1 MIISCMLPKI
11 WSMTDNFLSFWV
23 IFCPFTPLLIPKI
36 NICKKMYKKP
46 ADIILLHMCTINED
60 HMMSGFWNIRHDR
73 QSFLS
78 FWAIFC
84 PLTLL
89 TTWKIKILKNLKK
102 GTQDIIL
109 HLCTTNDYHMMYGS
123 SDMEHD
129 RQNFFVTL
137 RLFFAPIQKI
147 KMLKKW
153 KRYLEILSFYT
164 CVPKWKSN
172 DIWFLRYGAPQS
184 EFVLILN
191 HFLPF
196 YTLNNPENQNSV
208 KMQKHL

>member
-89 TTWKIKILKNLKK
+89 TTWKIKILKKMKK
-102 GTQDIIL
+102 KKNNWWYFYFTFV
-109 HLCTTNDYHMMYGS
+109 YH
-123 SDMEHD
+123 
-129 RQNFFVTL
+129 
-137 RLFFAPIQKI
+137 
-147 KMLKKW
+147 
-153 KRYLEILSFYT
+153 
-164 CVPKWKSN
+164 KWKSY
-172 DIWFLRYGAPQS
+172 DVWFTRHELQQTLFLSFWATFCPFPPLTTWKIQI
-184 EFVLILN
+184 FVKLKITLGEKCTKN
-191 HFLPF
+191 HDHML
-196 YTLNNPENQNSV
+196 YCSWD
-208 KMQKHL
+208 MACHRW

>member
-89 TTWKIKILKNLKK
+89 TTWKIKILKKMKK
-102 GTQDIIL
+102 KKITGDIIIL
-109 HLCTTNDYHMMYGS
+109 QLCTTNENHMMYGS
-123 SDMEHD
+123 RDMNCSRH
-129 RQNFFVTL
+129 FFCHFGP
-137 RLFFAPIQKI
+137 LFALFH
-147 KMLKKW
+147 
-153 KRYLEILSFYT
+153 R
-164 CVPKWKSN
+164 
-172 DIWFLRYGAPQS
+172 
-184 EFVLILN
+184 
-191 HFLPF
+191 
-196 YTLNNPENQNSV
+196 
-208 KMQKHL
+208 

>member
-89 TTWKIKILKNLKK
+89 TTWKIKILKKMKK
-102 GTQDIIL
+102 K
-109 HLCTTNDYHMMYGS
+109 
-123 SDMEHD
+123 
-129 RQNFFVTL
+129 
-137 RLFFAPIQKI
+137 KI
-147 KMLKKW
+147 
-153 KRYLEILSFYT
+153 LEILSFYN
-164 CVPKWKSN
+164 CVPQMKIIWCMVHETWTAADIFFVILGHFLPFSTTNNLENPNFCKTENNSWRKVYKKSWSYA
-172 DIWFLRYGAPQS
+172 ILFLRYGMPQMVIVIS
-184 EFVLILN
+184 HFGLVFAILP
-191 HFLPF
+191 HWEP
-196 YTLNNPENQNSV
+196 QN
-208 KMQKHL
+208 

>member
-89 TTWKIKILKNLKK
+89 TTWKIKILKNMKK
-102 GTQDIIL
+102 KKITGDIIIL
-109 HLCTTNDYHMMYGS
+109 QLCTTNENHMMYGS
-123 SDMEHD
+123 RDMNCSRH
-129 RQNFFVTL
+129 FFCHFGP
-137 RLFFAPIQKI
+137 LFALF
-147 KMLKKW
+147 
-153 KRYLEILSFYT
+153 
-164 CVPKWKSN
+164 
-172 DIWFLRYGAPQS
+172 
-184 EFVLILN
+184 
-191 HFLPF
+191 H
-196 YTLNNPENQNSV
+196 
-208 KMQKHL
+208 H

>member
-89 TTWKIKILKNLKK
+89 TTWKIKILKKMKK
-102 GTQDIIL
+102 KKITGDIIIL
-109 HLCTTNDYHMMYGS
+109 QLCTTNENHMMYGS
-123 SDMEHD
+123 RDMNCSRH
-129 RQNFFVTL
+129 FFCHFGP
-137 RLFFAPIQKI
+137 LFALF
-147 KMLKKW
+147 
-153 KRYLEILSFYT
+153 
-164 CVPKWKSN
+164 
-172 DIWFLRYGAPQS
+172 
-184 EFVLILN
+184 
-191 HFLPF
+191 H
-196 YTLNNPENQNSV
+196 
-208 KMQKHL
+208 H

>member
-89 TTWKIKILKNLKK
+89 TTWKIKILKKMKK
-102 GTQDIIL
+102 KKITGDIIIL
-109 HLCTTNDYHMMYGS
+109 QLCTTNENHMMYGS
-123 SDMEHD
+123 RDMNCSRH
-129 RQNFFVTL
+129 FFCHFGP
-137 RLFFAPIQKI
+137 LFALFQ
-147 KMLKKW
+147 
-153 KRYLEILSFYT
+153 
-164 CVPKWKSN
+164 
-172 DIWFLRYGAPQS
+172 
-184 EFVLILN
+184 
-191 HFLPF
+191 H
-196 YTLNNPENQNSV
+196 
-208 KMQKHL
+208 

>member
-89 TTWKIKILKNLKK
+89 TTWKIKILKKIKK
-102 GTQDIIL
+102 KKITGDIIIL
-109 HLCTTNDYHMMYGS
+109 QLCTTNENHMMYGS
-123 SDMEHD
+123 RDMNCSRH
-129 RQNFFVTL
+129 FFCHFGP
-137 RLFFAPIQKI
+137 LFALF
-147 KMLKKW
+147 
-153 KRYLEILSFYT
+153 
-164 CVPKWKSN
+164 
-172 DIWFLRYGAPQS
+172 
-184 EFVLILN
+184 
-191 HFLPF
+191 H
-196 YTLNNPENQNSV
+196 
-208 KMQKHL
+208 H

>member
-1 MIISCMLPKI
+1 MEY
-11 WSMTDNFLSFWV
+11 DRQFLSFWV

-89 TTWKIKILKNLKK
+89 TTWKIKILKKMKK
-102 GTQDIIL
+102 KKITGDIIIL
-109 HLCTTNDYHMMYGS
+109 QLCTTNENHMMYGS
-123 SDMEHD
+123 RDMNCSRH
-129 RQNFFVTL
+129 FFCHFGP
-137 RLFFAPIQKI
+137 LFALF
-147 KMLKKW
+147 
-153 KRYLEILSFYT
+153 
-164 CVPKWKSN
+164 
-172 DIWFLRYGAPQS
+172 
-184 EFVLILN
+184 
-191 HFLPF
+191 H
-196 YTLNNPENQNSV
+196 
-208 KMQKHL
+208 H